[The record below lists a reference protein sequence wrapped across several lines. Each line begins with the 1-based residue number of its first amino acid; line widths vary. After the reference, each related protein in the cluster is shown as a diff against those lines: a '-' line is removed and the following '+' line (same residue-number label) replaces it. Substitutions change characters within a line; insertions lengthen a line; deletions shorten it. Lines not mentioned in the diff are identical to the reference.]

1 MTLTRDELES
11 QAAEYQTRLS
21 GLRSYMQELRET
33 ASRHGTDESLL
44 QEDLHEA
51 EHNISYYESEIA
63 RLRGEIGG
71 APSGGGGA
79 GEGGGQLLQLLGR
92 QGVGA
97 LALVSFG
104 FAAGVVVGRLL
115 NTRKGE

>member
-1 MTLTRDELES
+1 MTLTRDQLED
-11 QAAEYQTRLS
+11 QASEYQTRLS
-21 GLRSYMQELRET
+21 GLRSYVEELREM

-51 EHNISYYESEIA
+51 EHNVSFYEAQLA
-63 RLRGEIGG
+63 RVRKELRS
-71 APSGGGGA
+71 APSGGGWPD
-79 GEGGGQLLQLLGR
+79 EGGSLLSLVGK

-97 LALVSFG
+97 VALVSLG

-115 NTRKGE
+115 YPRKAE